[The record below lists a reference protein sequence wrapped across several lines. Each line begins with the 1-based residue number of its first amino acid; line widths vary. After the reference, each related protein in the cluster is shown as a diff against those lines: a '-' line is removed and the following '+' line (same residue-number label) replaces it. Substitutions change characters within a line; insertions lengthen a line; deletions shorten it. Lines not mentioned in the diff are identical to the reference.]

1 MTDEPHGEAGGKD
14 AMDIARGHVEPRLGH
29 LIAEAA
35 AALLDQARG
44 REVGD
49 LQLRGVPDR
58 LLCRSGSG
66 GRALLVCMSV
76 NEEGRKLGWVGYAF
90 SLTFLEGLF
99 LVAAF
104 SDEAPASFVVGGVG
118 GGS

>member
-58 LLCRSGSG
+58 LLCR
-66 GRALLVCMSV
+66 
-76 NEEGRKLGWVGYAF
+76 F
-90 SLTFLEGLF
+90 
-99 LVAAF
+99 
-104 SDEAPASFVVGGVG
+104 G
-118 GGS
+118 GGCSLRFVCQ